1 MSLSPHLRG
10 RASFTETH
18 AAIIFFFGISLP
30 PSAGEGEGG
39 GMKTASARNLRNN
52 PTEAERALWRHI
64 RLRQMDGRKFRR
76 QQPMGRYIVDFVCL
90 EEKVIIEIDGGQH
103 AGQATSDADRTGW
116 LEARGFRVL
125 RFWNHE
131 VLGNIEGVKEAIRS
145 ALL

>member
-1 MSLSPHLRG
+1 
-10 RASFTETH
+10 
-18 AAIIFFFGISLP
+18 
-30 PSAGEGEGG
+30 
-39 GMKTASARNLRNN
+39 MKTASARALRNN

-76 QQPMGRYIVDFVCL
+76 QQPIGRYIVDFVCL

-103 AGQATSDADRTGW
+103 AGQATSDADRTVW

-131 VLGNIEGVKEAIRS
+131 VLGNIEGVTEAIRS